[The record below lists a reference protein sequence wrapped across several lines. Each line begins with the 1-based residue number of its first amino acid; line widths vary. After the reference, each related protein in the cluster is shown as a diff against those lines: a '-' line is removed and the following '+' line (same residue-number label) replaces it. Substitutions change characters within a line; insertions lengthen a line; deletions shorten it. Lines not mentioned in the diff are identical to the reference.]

1 MNIPSQ
7 AFIFINIL
15 VVIVYVSCVITLY
28 KKGFL
33 YGIFKLLSTIGALI
47 LAWILAPVLQ
57 SLFTFI
63 KLNDTYTQS
72 LIIIL
77 NTIIWFIILF
87 ILIKIV
93 CLFFAP
99 LLKKVSKI
107 PVLGSVNKIGGILI
121 GIIDATIVILIMS
134 MLLKTPLIKNPQEVK
149 QGTYIKY
156 VDNLTSKGIELIVD
170 NVDLTKIK
178 ENVSDF
184 DVDKTR
190 SEIKTWLK
198 QQGIINE

>member
-63 KLNDTYTQS
+63 KLKDTYTQS